1 MYISDTSMCN
11 LCNFTKK
18 QKAMNT
24 KNFSVILAC
33 LFAGIFLLSSCHEDE
48 EIDNPKDFSGWGY
61 FEGTINGKKKL
72 IENTVYNRFIGKMN
86 CKSMVF
92 GESSRIKGSCIGI
105 NNLSDKEEII
115 TGVAIM
121 LINPRIGIRHIVN
134 NPTAYFYDYNYDGV
148 IGRVI
153 TQEATCFFKPAPNK
167 PVKVE
172 ITSMDYN
179 ENGAPRIIEGE
190 IDGVVY
196 FRQDSIEIKGKF
208 GVR

>member
-1 MYISDTSMCN
+1 
-11 LCNFTKK
+11 
-18 QKAMNT
+18 MNT

-48 EIDNPKDFSGWGY
+48 EVYNPQDYSGWGY

-72 IENTVYNRFIGKMN
+72 IENTVYNRFIEKMN
-86 CKSMVF
+86 CKSRVF

-105 NNLSDKEEII
+105 NNLSDKSEEIS

-121 LINPRIGIRHIVN
+121 LINPKIGVRYIVN
-134 NPTAYFYDYNYDGV
+134 NPTADFYNYNFDGV
-148 IGRVI
+148 IGREI
-153 TQEATCFFKPAPNK
+153 TREATCFFKPAPNK

-172 ITSMDYN
+172 ITSMDYD
-179 ENGAPRIIEGE
+179 EDGAPRIIEGE